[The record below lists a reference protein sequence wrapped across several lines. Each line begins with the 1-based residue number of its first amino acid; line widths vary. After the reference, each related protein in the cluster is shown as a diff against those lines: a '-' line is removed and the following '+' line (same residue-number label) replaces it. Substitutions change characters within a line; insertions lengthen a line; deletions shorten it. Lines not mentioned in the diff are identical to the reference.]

1 MGHSDFKSEVDVL
14 DSFCITEVLSVKI
27 ILSVINK
34 IIFWKKLNGGY
45 VW

>member
-14 DSFCITEVLSVKI
+14 ASFCITEVLSVKI
-27 ILSVINK
+27 ILSVI